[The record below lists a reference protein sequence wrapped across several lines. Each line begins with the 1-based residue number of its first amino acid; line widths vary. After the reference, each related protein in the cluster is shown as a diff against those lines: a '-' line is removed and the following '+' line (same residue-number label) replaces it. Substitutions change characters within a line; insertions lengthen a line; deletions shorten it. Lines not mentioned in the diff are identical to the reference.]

1 MEIKMQNVYET
12 CPVLENEK
20 FMLRLIQKEDAREL
34 LKVYSDEKAVPFFN
48 SDNCH
53 GADFHFTTM
62 EEMEGTVKGWLLEYE
77 NRGFVRW
84 TVIDKAAGEAIGTIE
99 LFHRNGKD
107 YFNDCGILR
116 LDLRSDYEKKDT
128 VMQILGII
136 TEPAFELFECSM
148 IATKAISAAR
158 ERRDALK
165 EMGYFLTEEKL
176 IGHDGSEYGDYWVR
190 RKSS

>member
-1 MEIKMQNVYET
+1 MQKVYET

-20 FMLRLIQKEDAREL
+20 FILRLIQKEDAGEL

-77 NRGFVRW
+77 NGGFVRW
-84 TVIDKAAGEAIGTIE
+84 SVLDKATGEAVGTIE

-116 LDLRSDYEKKDT
+116 LDLRSDYEEKGPIAE
-128 VMQILGII
+128 ILGII

-148 IATKAISAAR
+148 IATKAISPA
-158 ERRDALK
+158 EKRRDALK
-165 EMGYFLTEEKL
+165 ETGYCLTEEKV
-176 IGHDGSEYGDYWVR
+176 IGHDGSEYGDYWVC